1 MMFKLGGLRET
12 TLRCPGLGL
21 ELYFQGCSKRCVG
34 CHNPELQ
41 DHSGGS
47 EFDTKILL
55 RMIKQSNIYDS
66 LIFLG
71 GEPLEQIEAVREL
84 MNSRYTYN
92 ILYTG
97 WEYEEIP
104 KDIKQGM
111 YMIVSGPY
119 IEELATNDFPASMN
133 QKVTYKER

>member
-1 MMFKLGGLRET
+1 MIFRLGGLRET

-21 ELYFQGCSKRCVG
+21 EVYFQGCSKRCVG

-41 DHSGGS
+41 GYGGL
-47 EFDTKILL
+47 EYDTEIIFIN
-55 RMIKQSNIYDS
+55 IKVAKLYDS

-71 GEPLEQIEAVREL
+71 GEPLEQMEAVREL
-84 MNSRYTYN
+84 MNNSGLYN

-104 KDIKQGM
+104 GDIRQVM
-111 YMIVSGPY
+111 DMIISGPY
-119 IEELATNDFPASMN
+119 IEELATNDFPASAN